1 MSATPLSD
9 FISAVVADFGPGPLR
24 AFHAAFMTSDLGVQ
38 TIGVPAD
45 AVGEYR
51 VAAGDNVRMAQVAT
65 PDGRIMV
72 KACADPRVF
81 AQRYNFGIN
90 ATISGRRLLDMVLEV
105 RELEGVLV
113 CSAASA
119 HSIPI
124 GRAEI
129 AEVLRLPPQR
139 SKRPWWKQW

>member
-9 FISAVVADFGPGPLR
+9 FISALVADSGPGPLR
-24 AFHAAFMTSDLGVQ
+24 AFHEVLMTSDLGVQ
-38 TIGVPAD
+38 IIGAPAD

-51 VAAGDNVRMAQVAT
+51 VAAGDNIRITLVAT

-81 AQRYNFGIN
+81 VQRYNFGIN
-90 ATISGRRLLDMVLEV
+90 ATISGRRLLEMVLKVPES
-105 RELEGVLV
+105 EGVLV

-119 HSIPI
+119 HSVPI

-129 AEVLRLPPQR
+129 AEVLRLRPPR
-139 SKRPWWKQW
+139 SKRPWWKLW